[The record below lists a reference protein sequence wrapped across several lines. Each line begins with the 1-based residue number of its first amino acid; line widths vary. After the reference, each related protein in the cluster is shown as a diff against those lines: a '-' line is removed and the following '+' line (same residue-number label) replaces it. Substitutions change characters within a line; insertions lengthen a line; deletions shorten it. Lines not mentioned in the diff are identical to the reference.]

1 MDNATENN
9 AWDIEPDSIDA
20 DNINREIP
28 KELWDNL
35 LWLAVK
41 AAIAMSETKE
51 EVLRRVKLWNTHN
64 DPQLPEKT
72 LVQKTLWAMRTWD
85 NKFASTG

>member
-1 MDNATENN
+1 MADEIKNN

-28 KELWDNL
+28 KELWDGL

-41 AAIAMSETKE
+41 AAIEVSNTKE
-51 EVLRRVKLWNTHN
+51 EVLRKVKVWNTHN
-64 DPQLPEKT
+64 DPCLPEKT
-72 LVQKTLWAMRTWD
+72 LVQKALWAMRTWD
-85 NKFASTG
+85 NKFASAR